1 MFMIVLAQR
10 SVEIDTATH
19 VGIASMQAGV
29 KTALANLRAEISEA
43 ESNADFVSNGQEE
56 LLVARKELAA
66 ELREDLRQLG
76 LVEEEEEHQEIEGT
90 WTDYGRRKSETELII
105 MGMGAEF
112 DDYAL
117 AAILGG
123 GSKIRRITFTAK
135 EPKEVYVDYYL
146 KEDSTVGLDTA
157 STAITNA
164 GGPETI
170 TTRAWFNK
178 EFHAHEDDPRAPVPK
193 YTPYPSLSGTW
204 TNDGQGDEGDQEGSW
219 KDYSK
224 SDIWVTKK
232 WNTSST
238 ETNSSTGA
246 SSSTMYSDPGPED
259 VRSKKRSRMA

>member
-1 MFMIVLAQR
+1 MVMIVLAQR

-29 KTALANLRAEISEA
+29 KTALANLRAEIAEA

-90 WTDYGRRKSETELII
+90 WTDYGRRKCDTELII
-105 MGMGAEF
+105 MGLGAEF
-112 DDYAL
+112 EEYAL

-123 GSKIRRITFTAK
+123 GSKIRTITITAK
-135 EPKEVYVDYYL
+135 EPKEVYVNYYL
-146 KEDSTVGLDTA
+146 KEDATVGLNTA

-170 TTRAWFNK
+170 TTRAWFNRD
-178 EFHAHEDDPRAPVPK
+178 FHDHEDNPRAPVPK
-193 YTPYPSLSGTW
+193 YTPYPSLSSTW
-204 TNDGQGDEGDQEGSW
+204 TNYGQGDEGDQEGSW

-224 SDIWVTKK
+224 ADIWVTKK
-232 WNTSST
+232 WNTKST
-238 ETNSSTGA
+238 ETISSTGA
-246 SSSTMYSDPGPED
+246 SSSTMYSDPED
-259 VRSKKRSRMA
+259 ARSKKRSRMA